1 MTNAKQLIGL
11 LNTTLRKIR
20 IVTDK
25 DVTTETATF
34 IMLGLLNNIEDN
46 EKHIIDEFAG
56 YCLEHYSVDLLK
68 TLKTV

>member
-11 LNTTLRKIR
+11 LNTTLRGIR

-34 IMLGLLNNIEDN
+34 IMLALLNHIEDN
-46 EKHIIDEFAG
+46 EKHIVDEFSE
-56 YCLEHYSVDLLK
+56 YCLKHYSVDLIE

>member
-11 LNTTLRKIR
+11 LNTTLRGIR
-20 IVTDK
+20 IVTDR

-34 IMLGLLNNIEDN
+34 IMLGLLNHIEEN
-46 EKHIIDEFAG
+46 EKHIIDEFAE
-56 YCLEHYSVDLLK
+56 YCLEHYSIDLVE